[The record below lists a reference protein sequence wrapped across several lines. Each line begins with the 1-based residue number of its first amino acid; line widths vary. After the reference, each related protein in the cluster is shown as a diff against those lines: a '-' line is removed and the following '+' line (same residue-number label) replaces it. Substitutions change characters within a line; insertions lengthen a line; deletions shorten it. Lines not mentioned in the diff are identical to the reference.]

1 MKKII
6 NYGRHTIFEEDIRNV
21 SKVLKSSFLTQGP
34 FVQKFEHALAKKF
47 KSKFCTVVSNG
58 SSALYLIGKAL
69 KWKKGDTVITTPI
82 SFLATSNCIELS
94 NANTQFIDIDEK
106 TSTIDPNKVEF
117 FLKKKNRVKIKALI
131 GVDYAGH
138 PCDWESLRY
147 LANKYNFYL
156 INDGCHAMGSM
167 LNNDIGY
174 ACKYADFLTQSFHPV
189 KTITSGEGGSILS
202 NNKVIDNQLKL
213 LRSHSMKKNLNK
225 PLWFYEINEPGHNF
239 RLSDIH
245 SVLGLSQLRKI
256 DKFVKLRRN
265 IAKIYNFFFKD
276 KINLVTPIEK
286 KNVYHSYH
294 LYPLQIDFNKL
305 KINKDDFFK
314 KMYKRRIKLQVHYI
328 PIFMQP
334 YYKKKYKLN
343 PKSFN
348 NAYNFYKKTVSLP
361 IYPNLK
367 KREIDL
373 ITKNIFN
380 LI

>member
-6 NYGRHTIFEEDIRNV
+6 NYGHHTIFEEDIKKV

-47 KSKFCTVVSNG
+47 KTKFCTVVSNG

-69 KWKKGDTVITTPI
+69 KWKKGDTVLTTPI
-82 SFLATSNCIELS
+82 SFLATSNCIELN
-94 NANTQFIDIDEK
+94 NAKTQFIDIDEK
-106 TSTIDPNKVEF
+106 TFTIDPNKVEF

-167 LNNDIGY
+167 LNNDMGY
-174 ACKYADFLTQSFHPV
+174 ACKFADFLTQSFHPV
-189 KTITSGEGGSILS
+189 KTITSGEGGSVLS
-202 NNKVIDNQLKL
+202 NNKAIDNQLKL
-213 LRSHSMKKNLNK
+213 LRSHSMKKNLDK

-265 IAKIYNFFFKD
+265 IAKIYNFLFKD

-294 LYPLQIDFNKL
+294 LYPLQIDFYKL
-305 KINKDDFFK
+305 NINKDDFFK
-314 KMYKRRIKLQVHYI
+314 KMYKRGIKLQVHYI

-334 YYKKKYKLN
+334 YYKK
-343 PKSFN
+343 
-348 NAYNFYKKTVSLP
+348 
-361 IYPNLK
+361 
-367 KREIDL
+367 
-373 ITKNIFN
+373 NIN
-380 LI
+380 